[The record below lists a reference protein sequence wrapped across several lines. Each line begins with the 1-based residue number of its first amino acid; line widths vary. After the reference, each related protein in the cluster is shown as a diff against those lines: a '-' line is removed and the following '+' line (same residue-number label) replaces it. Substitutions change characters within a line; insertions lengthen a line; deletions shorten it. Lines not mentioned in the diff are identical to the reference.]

1 MVLQSEGEKA
11 LFFQCAFFL
20 IRLHFN
26 KGEEIKKIK
35 KRKSFSTSCASLNSF
50 TFCFHR
56 SLMNDLS
63 DYLMHKIFK
72 AYLYYSENIM
82 CPVRARNRQKGQLHR
97 NPGGHWC
104 QDLERY

>member
-1 MVLQSEGEKA
+1 
-11 LFFQCAFFL
+11 
-20 IRLHFN
+20 
-26 KGEEIKKIK
+26 
-35 KRKSFSTSCASLNSF
+35 
-50 TFCFHR
+50 
-56 SLMNDLS
+56 MNDLS

-104 QDLERY
+104 QDLERH